1 MPSEKKFLHILIY
14 SKFAHYKNDLLF
26 VDWFLFHYYII
37 HQRLVKPCYMRA
49 HSVSSV
55 VSDSL

>member
-26 VDWFLFHYYII
+26 VDWFLFHYYIMTCNEVI
-37 HQRLVKPCYMRA
+37 IQITIMQKQWEP
-49 HSVSSV
+49 
-55 VSDSL
+55 